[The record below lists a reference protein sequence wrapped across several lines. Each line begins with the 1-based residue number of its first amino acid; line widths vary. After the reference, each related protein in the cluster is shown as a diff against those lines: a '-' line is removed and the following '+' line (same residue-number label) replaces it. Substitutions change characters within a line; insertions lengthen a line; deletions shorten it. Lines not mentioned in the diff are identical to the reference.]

1 MSIQP
6 LTQPTLRTPPSYET
20 KRQTHPSFHYSRIIL
35 HQDPRPHRKLDVRQR
50 VLLGRGLDRT
60 EINDHSSSRQVL
72 LIDLRSAFSGLEI
85 LPFHTIATVH
95 GPALGGGLEV
105 ALSCDLRVA
114 GQSPSS
120 IMTVVIALT
129 LNPGLTETKLGIRSR
144 WNSTP
149 LSSHRSIKS

>member
-1 MSIQP
+1 MSI
-6 LTQPTLRTPPSYET
+6 QPTLRTPPSYET
-20 KRQTHPSFHYSRIIL
+20 KRQTHPGFHYSHIIL

-60 EINDHSSSRQVL
+60 EINNHSSSRQVL

-85 LPFHTIATVH
+85 LPFHTIAAVD

-120 IMTVVIALT
+120 IMT
-129 LNPGLTETKLGIRSR
+129 GRSSLR
-144 WNSTP
+144 
-149 LSSHRSIKS
+149 LR